1 MSLSL
6 IDLAVVIELVE
17 EKLHEYKL
25 ESRNPKNPEKIQ
37 DEYSELIAQL
47 GITAGN
53 LQDEYEEQ
61 YSADAGRPSY
71 NALVETIRSRF
82 PKSA

>member
-17 EKLHEYKL
+17 EKIQRYRL
-25 ESRNPKNPEKIQ
+25 ESINPNNSEKIQ

-47 GITAGN
+47 GVTAGN
-53 LQDEYEEQ
+53 LQDEYEDQ
-61 YSADAGRPSY
+61 YSPDTERPNY
-71 NALVETIRSRF
+71 DELVKKIRSQLS
-82 PKSA
+82 KSL

>member
-17 EKLHEYKL
+17 EKIQRYRL
-25 ESRNPKNPEKIQ
+25 ESINPNNSEKFQ

-47 GITAGN
+47 GVTAGN
-53 LQDEYEEQ
+53 LQDEYEDQ
-61 YSADAGRPSY
+61 YSPDTERPNY
-71 NALVETIRSRF
+71 DELVKKIRSQLS
-82 PKSA
+82 KSL